1 MPRMAV
7 RTVAV
12 GDPRAFEA
20 AIADHSARGFFLVS
34 RTDTSALMR
43 KPKQFNALLAVLG
56 ALLCLVGLIV
66 YVILYA
72 AQQDEVVEI
81 RLVDRQAALEGAPFT
96 LSPDGDW
103 WWDGRH
109 WQDTHRSLPPGVQ
122 RSPDGSQ
129 WWDGVVWRP
138 VPGDG

>member
-1 MPRMAV
+1 MAV

-20 AIADHSARGFFLVS
+20 AIADHSARGFLLVS
-34 RTDTSALMR
+34 RTDTAALMR

-56 ALLCLVGLIV
+56 GLLCLVGLIV
-66 YVILYA
+66 YAIYYA

-96 LSPDGDW
+96 LSPDGNW
-103 WWDGRH
+103 WWDGHR
-109 WQDTHRSLPPGVQ
+109 WQDTGQSLPPGVQ

-129 WWDGVVWRP
+129 WWDGVNWRP

>member
-1 MPRMAV
+1 MAV

-34 RTDTSALMR
+34 KTDTSALMR

-66 YVILYA
+66 YVIYYA
-72 AQQDEVVEI
+72 AQQDELVEI
-81 RLVDRQAALEGAPFT
+81 HLVDRQAALDGAPFT
-96 LSPDGDW
+96 LSPDGNW
-103 WWDGRH
+103 WWDGHH
-109 WQDTHRSLPPGVQ
+109 WQDTRRSLPPGVQ

-129 WWDGVVWRP
+129 WWDGVNWRP
-138 VPGDG
+138 VSGGG